1 METMNR
7 LKDLDFDYVLLYVV
21 EQKLKRL
28 CLFQFI
34 FRAIF
39 RIIKNA

>member
-1 METMNR
+1 MDTMNR

-34 FRAIF
+34 FLNYNF
-39 RIIKNA
+39 